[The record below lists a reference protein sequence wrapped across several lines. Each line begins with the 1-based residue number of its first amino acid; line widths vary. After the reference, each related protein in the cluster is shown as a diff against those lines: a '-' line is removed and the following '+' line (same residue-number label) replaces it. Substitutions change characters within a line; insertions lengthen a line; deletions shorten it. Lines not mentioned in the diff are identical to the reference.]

1 MSNCKL
7 VSSQVVVNTDF
18 TKNVQDPTDKESIQ
32 IHQPYYGT
40 QMWAQVYISS
50 NSDYASFILSLFLS
64 NSIPEYMAAV
74 KSLYQYLEATNYFKI
89 EYNDRLIEKPR
100 LETCTEADWAVNK
113 ETQTFTSDY
122 NPILARCLVS

>member
-1 MSNCKL
+1 
-7 VSSQVVVNTDF
+7 
-18 TKNVQDPTDKESIQ
+18 
-32 IHQPYYGT
+32 
-40 QMWAQVYISS
+40 
-50 NSDYASFILSLFLS
+50 
-64 NSIPEYMAAV
+64 MAAV